1 MSRYIPWDLPKMRDY
16 SRLEGVVTTE
26 TSALQQDRSSMYH
39 DYSSTPSGLVW
50 VGMGWDGMGWV
61 ALGWVGLGWVGLGW
75 VGSTHIF
82 DTSSKGVITPPDAAA
97 TVTIASEFAKA
108 RLGPDF
114 YST

>member
-1 MSRYIPWDLPKMRDY
+1 MVCHAEPWSAVRNFLARCQTGASSFLASVGY
-16 SRLEGVVTTE
+16 GVEARL
-26 TSALQQDRSSMYH
+26 
-39 DYSSTPSGLVW
+39 GLR
-50 VGMGWDGMGWV
+50 
-61 ALGWVGLGWVGLGW
+61 LRVGLGIGLGLR
-75 VGSTHIF
+75 TYF